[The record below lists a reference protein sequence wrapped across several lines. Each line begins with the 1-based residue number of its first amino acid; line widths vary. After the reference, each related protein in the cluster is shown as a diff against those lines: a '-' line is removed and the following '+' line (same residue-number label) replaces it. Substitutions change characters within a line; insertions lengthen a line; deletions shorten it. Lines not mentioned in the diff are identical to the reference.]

1 MSSASVMLRAN
12 ENSSLYNSLKSRD
25 SAIGGRGNPFL
36 YSSEQNFA
44 PAVKTKV
51 EVGTQNTA
59 GYDRVVK
66 IELPNYGMLNRLYLK
81 TKYSAGTHTASA
93 TVGVAL
99 RRFAGVP
106 FDEARLVYQGTTIAR
121 ISYEYIVARL
131 LTETDDRRLGLLNEL
146 IQGNHCS
153 HVSHANTNNFESTLT
168 KWSANPEERSGVGS
182 GVNDGTQCFY
192 CPLEFWFQESL
203 SRNIDLGVLSSPLT
217 LELDMKSQSKNHSVI
232 HTAGT
237 GCGIAEMKAICYM
250 WEQHADEERA
260 FRSVTYKPS
269 GAPLTQIGFSTTH
282 HVEGNVSHSVAGSI
296 KLNDFSGQI
305 QRLYVFASLSASVT
319 SATVGQD
326 WDLKAFESLTLRS
339 TGTDVYKME
348 KLGTEK
354 ERMVEWFNTNNP
366 HVAKMGS
373 SLATVTNPVRT
384 DLIYCISFKE
394 GWNNRGSADGSLC
407 GGTMSIPTLHY
418 SFGASGADQSGKD
431 AGGAV
436 DIHIISENI
445 NLISYITNANGST
458 HLRSLTE

>member
-81 TKYSAGTHTASA
+81 TKYSARSGSA
-93 TVGVAL
+93 GATDGVAL

-121 ISYEYIVARL
+121 VSYEYVVARL
-131 LTETDDRRLGLLNEL
+131 LTETDDRRLGLLNEML
-146 IQGNHCS
+146 QGD
-153 HVSHANTNNFESTLT
+153 HVVHLAASNNFTHSAD
-168 KWSANPEERSGVGS
+168 KWSAAPEARTIAGS
-182 GVNDGTQCFY
+182 GAIDGTQCFY

-217 LELDMKSQSKNHSVI
+217 LEIDMKSQSKNHGVI
-232 HTAGT
+232 TTAGT
-237 GCGIAEMKAICYM
+237 GCDIAEMKAICYM

-282 HVEGNVSHSVAGSI
+282 HVEGNVSHSVAGTI

-305 QRLYVFASLSASVT
+305 QRLYVFAVLSASAT
-319 SATVGQD
+319 SATIGQD
-326 WDLKAFESLTLRS
+326 WDFKSFENLTLRS

-348 KLGTEK
+348 KLGSEK
-354 ERMVEWFNTNNP
+354 VRMLEWFNTNNP
-366 HVAKMGS
+366 HVAKMGA
-373 SLATVTNPVRT
+373 SLATSDSRA

-418 SFGASGADQSGKD
+418 TFASSNEEQSGTAP
-431 AGGAV
+431 AGNC